1 MRDVIKSPSQK
12 LHDLL
17 SGRTEWD
24 DADASIRSWARLD
37 IHKAAIEA
45 LRMPK
50 EKRDAFIER
59 IPRSLQDKV
68 KAEANR
74 IWLWHKQNE

>member
-1 MRDVIKSPSQK
+1 MHKTPSEK

-24 DADASIRSWARLD
+24 DADASIRSWAQLE
-37 IHKAAIEA
+37 IHKAAVEV
-45 LRMPK
+45 LRTPK
-50 EKRDAFIER
+50 EKRDAFLER
-59 IPRSLQDKV
+59 IPSSLRDKV

-74 IWLWHKQNE
+74 VWALSRP

>member
-1 MRDVIKSPSQK
+1 MNHKTPSQK

-24 DADASIRSWARLD
+24 DADEAIRSWASFE
-37 IHKAAIEA
+37 IYKAAMEV

-59 IPRSLQDKV
+59 IPSSLRDKV

-74 IWLWHKQNE
+74 VWKYSRR